1 MASYHFIITQFQ
13 IPCSWS
19 CLSYWDIS
27 SFLAAREHWL
37 SSLVFGIFTW
47 LLRGCK
53 VVAIALGFIFQ
64 VRAEERQ
71 KELHQQCLSL
81 LSEKQNHCQ
90 KLPPWASPYV
100 PWPRTRPYDQ
110 PWLPGRP
117 KTLETKLLGL
127 ARAHCVYEENL
138 DPVSMEKGKW
148 NENWVD
154 N

>member
-1 MASYHFIITQFQ
+1 MRLIAPPNKKSEDGRLHRLLGHSVRGSGSL
-13 IPCSWS
+13 C
-19 CLSYWDIS
+19 
-27 SFLAAREHWL
+27 L

-127 ARAHCVYEENL
+127 ARSHCVYEENL